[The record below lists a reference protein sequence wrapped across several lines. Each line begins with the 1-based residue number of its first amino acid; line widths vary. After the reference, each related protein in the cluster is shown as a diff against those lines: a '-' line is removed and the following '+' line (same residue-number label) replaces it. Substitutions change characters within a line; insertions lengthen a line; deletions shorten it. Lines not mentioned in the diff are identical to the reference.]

1 MYDRILVPTD
11 GSTVTEQ
18 AVRHGLGLARTY
30 DATVHALYV
39 IDESEFGALP
49 GTETRE
55 QLRASAEATGRSAT
69 AHIADLGDEFGISVE
84 REHRRGTPYE
94 EILGYVNEAD
104 IDLVAMGTHGQA
116 GVRSDLGSTTLRVI
130 RNLDVPALTVRFR
143 DDVDVDLANHR
154 AFYDDILVATDG
166 SAGAM
171 AAAEQGID
179 VAAMYG
185 ATVHALYVLDTNIYA
200 AEDVPRSIAGML
212 KESGNAAQEEIKA
225 MGQEHG
231 VDVEMPVRRG
241 RPSEKLLDYVTE
253 NDIDLVTLGA
263 HGLTSEV
270 HLGSTTERVIRTSPR
285 PTLSVR

>member
-1 MYDRILVPTD
+1 MYDQILVPTD

-18 AVRHGLGLARTY
+18 AVSHGLGLARTY

-39 IDESEFGALP
+39 IDESEFEALP
-49 GTETRE
+49 GTETQE
-55 QLRASAEATGRSAT
+55 QLRSSAQATGRSAT
-69 AHIADLGDEFGISVE
+69 AHIAEMGDEFGISVE
-84 REHRRGTPYE
+84 RAHRRGTPYE
-94 EILGYVNEAD
+94 EILGYVDEAD
-104 IDLVAMGTHGQA
+104 IDLVAMGTHGQS

-130 RNLDVPALTVRFR
+130 RNLDIPALTVRFR
-143 DDVDVDLANHR
+143 DDVAIDLATHR
-154 AFYDDILVATDG
+154 ELYDDILVATDG
-166 SAGAM
+166 SGGATT
-171 AAAEQGID
+171 AAKQGID
-179 VAAMYG
+179 IAARYD
-185 ATVHALYVLDTNIYA
+185 ATVHAFYVLDTNIYA
-200 AEDVPRSIAGML
+200 AEDVPGSIAGML

-225 MGQEHG
+225 LGQEKG

-270 HLGSTTERVIRTSPR
+270 HLGSTTERVVRTSPQ